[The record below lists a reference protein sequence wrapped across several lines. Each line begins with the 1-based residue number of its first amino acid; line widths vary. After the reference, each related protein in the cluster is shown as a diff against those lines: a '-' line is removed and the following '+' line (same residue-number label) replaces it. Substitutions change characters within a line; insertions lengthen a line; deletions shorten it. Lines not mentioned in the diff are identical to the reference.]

1 MSEFKNFITVALGAI
16 ALLLTIAA
24 SVGAI
29 EYGLDVDN
37 QSFYAFAGGCN
48 LLGWGGL
55 IVYKAYKFFKKQE
68 E

>member
-1 MSEFKNFITVALGAI
+1 MSEFKKFITVALGAI

-29 EYGLDVDN
+29 EYGIDAN
-37 QSFYAFAGGCN
+37 NEAFYAFAGICN
-48 LLGWGGL
+48 LLGWVGL